1 MWPGRSSLLCQGW
14 RRRLRRG
21 LARRFAPAQ
30 WQAVEAGLAAVTGR
44 MLALVPAARAAAL
57 ADGEDILH
65 GHSVRDGKAMIA
77 TLRRRLVAVLGRLI
91 RHVRHLILRLPPGHL
106 SLDARRLSEFDVSLF
121 KLSARVGTSESE
133 RLVRRILQL

>member
-1 MWPGRSSLLCQGW
+1 M
-14 RRRLRRG
+14 
-21 LARRFAPAQ
+21 
-30 WQAVEAGLAAVTGR
+30 AAVTGR